1 MVAACYRR
9 AWGVWKMW
17 VVETVIEDRGV
28 RFGNDALL
36 QRYTSD
42 QIMQTSRHVDVPAF
56 ISTGAASGSHGKEG
70 EEQEDTREQVQ
81 RGEND
86 SEEGAV
92 MVR

>member
-1 MVAACYRR
+1 
-9 AWGVWKMW
+9 
-17 VVETVIEDRGV
+17 
-28 RFGNDALL
+28 
-36 QRYTSD
+36 
-42 QIMQTSRHVDVPAF
+42 MQTSRHVDVPAF